1 MAETV
6 PQLLTRLTA
15 AFETVPPEP
24 WITARAQ
31 NVRSPAFL
39 LGFPRSGTT
48 LLGVILAS
56 RPDTAVIEEKP
67 LLDAAVAEYAHAED
81 GPAKL
86 AAASEA
92 DLERHRAEFWQR
104 VERYGSDTAG
114 KLVIDQM
121 PLNSVNLPVIRRV
134 FPDAP
139 IIFALR
145 DPRDVVFSCFRRL
158 FAPNRF
164 MLEFYALD
172 SAANLYDA
180 TMRLADIARSR
191 LGVQTFDIKN
201 ETLIGDF
208 DAETKRLCRYLDL
221 PWDESVRDFHKAA
234 RDRTLVTRSATQ
246 VRRGLNRD
254 GVGAWRRYE
263 EEMAPVLP
271 ILEPWVKR
279 FGYEPAL

>member
-6 PQLLTRLTA
+6 PQLLARLIA
-15 AFETVPPEP
+15 AFETLPPEP
-24 WITARAQ
+24 WTMPQ
-31 NVRSPAFL
+31 TGTVRSPAFL

-56 RPDTAVIEEKP
+56 RPGAVVLEEKS
-67 LLDAAVAEYAHAED
+67 LLDAAISEYVQAPD

-86 AAASEA
+86 AAATET
-92 DLERHRAEFWQR
+92 DLERHRAEYWRQ
-104 VERYGSDTAG
+104 VERQGADTAG

-121 PLNSVNLPVIRRV
+121 PMNTIYLPLIRRL
-134 FPDAP
+134 FPQAP
-139 IIFALR
+139 IVFALR

-164 MLEFYALD
+164 MLEFHALD
-172 SAANLYDA
+172 SAARLYDA
-180 TMRLADIARSR
+180 TMRLADISTRR
-191 LGVQTFDIKN
+191 LGVQMLDIKN
-201 ETLIGDF
+201 ETLVADF

-221 PWDESVRDFHKAA
+221 PWDDGIREFHKTA

-246 VRRGLNRD
+246 VRRGLSKD
-254 GVGAWRRYE
+254 GVGTWRRYE

-271 ILEPWVKR
+271 VLEPWVKK
-279 FGYEPAL
+279 FGYDVAP